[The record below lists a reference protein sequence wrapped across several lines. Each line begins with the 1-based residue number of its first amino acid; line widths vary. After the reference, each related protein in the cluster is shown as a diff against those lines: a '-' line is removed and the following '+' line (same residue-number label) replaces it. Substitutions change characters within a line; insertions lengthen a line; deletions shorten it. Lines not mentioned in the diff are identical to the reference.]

1 MSLGG
6 SLTGNDEKAT
16 TTTMKNKVNENLN
29 FLLPATPGTTTP
41 PPQVCH
47 PLQQSK
53 SEHLLHHEKN
63 LKGLLLLAPRN
74 EQQNNNNSNS
84 DVEHMLLETQSL
96 PVWMPSV
103 VTSTTVVN
111 ANVKQNFASKISNP
125 SLQQLRLDIAKLDGV
140 ETGEQSVTTG
150 FSFWSLEFF
159 RRLLK
164 THPSF
169 IMFISFSSMSEV
181 LLQRSFWSRSL
192 WLLTLTHTF
201 LFESESLWKKEWQ
214 AIFQLSLKDF
224 SRVLRVQ
231 I

>member
-41 PPQVCH
+41 PQVCH

-74 EQQNNNNSNS
+74 EQQNNNSNS

-159 RRLLK
+159 CRLLK

-169 IMFISFSSMSEV
+169 ILFVSFSSMSEV
-181 LLQRSFWSRSL
+181 LLQRSFWSQSL

-214 AIFQLSLKDF
+214 GIFQLSLKDF

>member
-1 MSLGG
+1 MSLAG

-16 TTTMKNKVNENLN
+16 TTTMKNKANENLK
-29 FLLPATPGTTTP
+29 FLLPATPGTTTTT

-47 PLQQSK
+47 PFQQSK

-74 EQQNNNNSNS
+74 EQQNNNNSNN
-84 DVEHMLLETQSL
+84 DVGHMLLETQSL

-103 VTSTTVVN
+103 VTSTTVLN

-159 RRLLK
+159 CRLLK

-169 IMFISFSSMSEV
+169 DMFISFSSMREV
-181 LLQRSFWSRSL
+181 LLQRSFWSQSL
-192 WLLTLTHTF
+192 WLLTLTYF
-201 LFESESLWKKEWQ
+201 SL
-214 AIFQLSLKDF
+214 
-224 SRVLRVQ
+224 
-231 I
+231 